1 MFSALTTI
9 CIYGM
14 CGILGWFFALP
25 VYFPAIR
32 QRAIE
37 SPLFRRVLLA
47 SLFIITFAIIFSS
60 VAYVNASDM
69 TPFQIHSDNP
79 ENNPARYLKREIWLD
94 IMLLPLLDP
103 DTTCFT
109 GSEISCQQ
117 STELLGELSP
127 QTIRNIYL
135 NILFSALMPALT
147 CITLVWFVTH
157 SIPEEEPIETISK

>member
-1 MFSALTTI
+1 MLSALTTI

-14 CGILGWFFALP
+14 CGMLGWFFALP

-37 SPLFRRVLLA
+37 FPLFRRVLLV
-47 SLFIITFAIIFSS
+47 SLFIVTFAIIFSG
-60 VAYVNASDM
+60 VAYVNATDM

-79 ENNPARYLKREIWLD
+79 ENNPERYLRRELWFD

-117 STELLGELSP
+117 SSENLQALSP
-127 QTIRNIYL
+127 QAIRNIYL
-135 NILFSALMPALT
+135 NILFPALMPALS
-147 CITLVWFVTH
+147 CIILVWFVTR
-157 SIPEEEPIETISK
+157 SIPEEEPIETLSK